1 MIVGR
6 SFVWMHFPKT
16 GGHAV
21 AAAIRDAGRGQGDIV
36 FDVAGADDHRWHD
49 SIEERQATERSFDPR
64 DKRIISG
71 IRRLPWWL
79 LSRIHYEAAR
89 PPHRCASREMLCRG
103 QFYERDGAIN
113 HADAQVGRL
122 DTKVIHGWVRLEH
135 MAEDFVDQFEGLLGP
150 RVRSAAHRLKKVVN
164 PTTLDYV
171 KSLDFYFTPEELA
184 GLYEA
189 NPRWAAIEA
198 EVYGD
203 ILRL

>member
-16 GGHAV
+16 GGHAI
-21 AAAIRDAGRGQGDIV
+21 AAAIRDAGRGHDDIV
-36 FDVAGADDHRWHD
+36 FDGPGADDHRWHH
-49 SIEERQATERSFDPR
+49 SVEERQATERSFDPR
-64 DKRIISG
+64 GKRIISG

-79 LSRIHYEAAR
+79 LSRVHYEASR

-103 QFYERDGAIN
+103 QFFERDGAIN

-122 DTKVIHGWVRLEH
+122 DTRTIHGWVRLEH
-135 MAEDFVDQFEGLLGP
+135 MADDFIDQFEGLLGP
-150 RVRSAAHRLKKVVN
+150 RVRAAAHKLKKVVN

-171 KSLDFYFTPEELA
+171 KSLDFYFTSEELA
-184 GLYEA
+184 GLYAA
-189 NPRWAAIEA
+189 NPRWAAIET